1 MSMKNEDV
9 ESAKTRRDIAN
20 MLRKPPSKSAIR
32 ERNGRKYIPISFIE
46 ADLDLIFGPFGYQWR
61 NFQHNTI
68 VNEEVGSIELW
79 IKDPESGEWI
89 VRVGAAASMIT
100 LHKGSIAVDVQSK
113 QMNAMETSFPHLKAD
128 CKRNACLDLGKRF
141 GRDLAR
147 KAEDVETYTDA
158 IAAYG
163 ESFRSAIAPLTSSE
177 DVKIAWDAL
186 KPDLRGFDDIREI
199 YKTKMRDLEK
209 MHLNGGN
216 AQ

>member
-1 MSMKNEDV
+1 MKNEDE

-32 ERNGRKYIPISFIE
+32 ERNGHKYIPISFIE

-89 VRVGAAASMIT
+89 VRVGAAAAMIT
-100 LHKGSIAVDVQSK
+100 LKQGSTAVDVQSK
-113 QMNAMETSFPHLKAD
+113 QMNAMEASFPHLKAD

-141 GRDLAR
+141 GRDLSR
-147 KAEDVETYTDA
+147 KSQDVETYTDA

-163 ESFRSAIAPLTSSE
+163 ESFRSAIASLSSAE
-177 DVKIAWDAL
+177 DVTIAWNTL
-186 KPDLRGFDDIREI
+186 KPEMRQFDDIREI
-199 YKTKMRDLEK
+199 YKSKMRDLEK
-209 MHLNGGN
+209 MHLKGGKTDE
-216 AQ
+216 